1 MHIGY
6 GTDATLL
13 YYRLGLLIRTST
25 LHGETGPCE
34 SHFIKE
40 TSVYL
45 CRHSARIRACI
56 ATYSVGWE
64 AGPIPHAVL
73 LYQCMHGVANKAYA
87 WLYYLK
93 KKKKKKKK
101 GKVHGN
107 CQPSAKQTQM
117 AAAKKHCRFLTS
129 DAKQTQLKCRLFTE

>member
-1 MHIGY
+1 MARGWPFWLVVGRCRVTIFFFLIFFFRISVVEKGGVRTPWTPPLDPPLSY

-40 TSVYL
+40 TFVYL
-45 CRHSARIRACI
+45 CRQTACIRACI

-64 AGPIPHAVL
+64 AGSIPHAVL
-73 LYQCMHGVANKAYA
+73 LVSYQCMHVVANKAYA
-87 WLYYLK
+87 WLYY
-93 KKKKKKKK
+93 
-101 GKVHGN
+101 
-107 CQPSAKQTQM
+107 
-117 AAAKKHCRFLTS
+117 
-129 DAKQTQLKCRLFTE
+129 